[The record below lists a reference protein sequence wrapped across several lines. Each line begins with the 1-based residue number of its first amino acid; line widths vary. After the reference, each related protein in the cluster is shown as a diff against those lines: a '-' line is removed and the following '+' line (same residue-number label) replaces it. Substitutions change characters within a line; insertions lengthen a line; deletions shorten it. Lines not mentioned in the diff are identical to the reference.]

1 MAHTHILLLLFPSH
15 GAITPSLQFAKNLIR
30 IGVKVTVA
38 TTIFAHR
45 CMITKTSQTI
55 ATFSDGYDD
64 GFKDVH
70 KVDHFLSEFKNRG
83 SQALE
88 EIIGASAKE
97 GHPVTCLVY
106 TMLHTW
112 VDKLAH
118 TFHIQSAVFWI
129 QPATVFDIYY
139 FYFNG
144 YGDNI
149 RKIIDDYP
157 SSSIGLP
164 YLPQL
169 TRRDLP
175 SFMVTSNPNYDKFG
189 MPAFEEQLDTLAKA
203 KTRILVNTF
212 DALESEALRAIE
224 KHNMIAIGPLVPSPF
239 LHGKDQFDASFRG
252 DHLEKSRD
260 YVEWLDLKVQ
270 SSVVYVSFGT
280 NPLVALSK
288 RQREEIAHGLLKSH
302 RPFLWVIKAIE
313 NGEKHEDKLSCSEE
327 LEQLGMIVP
336 WCSQVD
342 VLSHPSL
349 GCFFTHCGWNSTLE
363 SLVSGVPMVGFPHFT
378 DQPTNAKLIEDVF
391 RTGVRVKVN
400 EEGIV
405 EADEIA
411 RCIEVI
417 MGGGE
422 VGEELKRNAKKW
434 KDLAKEATKE
444 GGSSDM
450 NLRAFVEEMEA

>member
-1 MAHTHILLLLFPSH
+1 MGHTHILLLLFPAH

-45 CMITKTSQTI
+45 CMITKTSQNLEGLTI

-70 KVDHFLSEFKNRG
+70 KVDNFLSEFNNRG

-88 EIIGASAKE
+88 EIMV
-97 GHPVTCLVY
+97 PVLRKAT
-106 TMLHTW
+106 
-112 VDKLAH
+112 
-118 TFHIQSAVFWI
+118 QSRV
-129 QPATVFDIYY
+129 
-139 FYFNG
+139 
-144 YGDNI
+144 
-149 RKIIDDYP
+149 
-157 SSSIGLP
+157 L
-164 YLPQL
+164 
-169 TRRDLP
+169 
-175 SFMVTSNPNYDKFG
+175 
-189 MPAFEEQLDTLAKA
+189 
-203 KTRILVNTF
+203 
-212 DALESEALRAIE
+212 
-224 KHNMIAIGPLVPSPF
+224 
-239 LHGKDQFDASFRG
+239 
-252 DHLEKSRD
+252 
-260 YVEWLDLKVQ
+260 VQ

-288 RQREEIAHGLLKSH
+288 RQREEIARGLLKSH
-302 RPFLWVIKAIE
+302 RPFLWAIKAIE

-400 EEGIV
+400 EEEIV
-405 EADEIA
+405 EADEIT